1 MGNGNP
7 CQTTGFIVNA
17 ALSFDG
23 DDYTAAEIDGL
34 TCGLAVT
41 LRRRGVQHGD
51 RVALMSSNR
60 PEFVI
65 ALKALWGIGAAVVLI
80 SPAWKPAE
88 VHHALTLTQPRHAVG
103 DSAVLAETMPM
114 LSLDEAITPARIPIA
129 TPSPESDAVFVFS
142 SGTTGLPKAVRHS
155 HHALGAAA
163 RQWRAALGL
172 NARDRMQILTPPSH
186 ILGLLNIITAL
197 ETGCWIRLHRRFD
210 LDAMLH
216 TIARDRITVEMMVAP
231 IALAWAACPDLERFD
246 LTSLRYVVWGAT
258 PYASSVAESISRRT
272 SVRWLTAY
280 GASEL
285 PVITCNPLH
294 DVRLDTVGLPVQGVE
309 LRIVSPQTG
318 AVLPTGEQGEI
329 QARSESM
336 MAGYLPADVS
346 GTFADG
352 WYRTGDIGQL
362 DALGYLTITDRLKEM
377 IKVRGFQVA
386 PAEIESV
393 LHSHPAVADCAA
405 FGVADAADG
414 EAVVVAVERSAD
426 VDPAEL
432 IALVGDRLSSYKRPR
447 SVIFVDKLPR
457 LASGKLV
464 RRELKSAYERSLI
477 DRGTTEA
484 TG

>member
-103 DSAVLAETMPM
+103 DSPVLAETMPM

-142 SGTTGLPKAVRHS
+142 SGTTGLPKAVRHT

-197 ETGCWIRLHRRFD
+197 ETGCWIRLYSTIQQPRDAAHHR
-210 LDAMLH
+210 
-216 TIARDRITVEMMVAP
+216 ARSNHGGDEDGRANRTGMGRMSGS
-231 IALAWAACPDLERFD
+231 ERFD

-285 PVITCNPLH
+285 PAITCNPLH
-294 DVRLDTVGLPVQGVE
+294 DVRLDTVGLPFRASNCASCRHRPVRYCPLASRVRSR
-309 LRIVSPQTG
+309 L
-318 AVLPTGEQGEI
+318 
-329 QARSESM
+329 ARS
-336 MAGYLPADVS
+336 P
-346 GTFADG
+346 
-352 WYRTGDIGQL
+352 
-362 DALGYLTITDRLKEM
+362 
-377 IKVRGFQVA
+377 
-386 PAEIESV
+386 
-393 LHSHPAVADCAA
+393 
-405 FGVADAADG
+405 
-414 EAVVVAVERSAD
+414 
-426 VDPAEL
+426 
-432 IALVGDRLSSYKRPR
+432 
-447 SVIFVDKLPR
+447 
-457 LASGKLV
+457 
-464 RRELKSAYERSLI
+464 
-477 DRGTTEA
+477 
-484 TG
+484 